1 MLSTIIRSFWLVL
14 FAGYFLGCNAQPA
27 GTSLEPLAFR
37 DAYAKEKQAVL
48 LDVRTPSEW
57 TGGILPNAVL
67 VDYQATDFETRILKM
82 NRDLPYF
89 VYCLSGGRSASAAAF
104 MREQGFKRVYELQG
118 GTLAWSKAGLALANA
133 EAVQDKISAYD
144 YQQLIQSDELVL
156 VDFYAPWCGPCRQME
171 PLLNEMT
178 AAYKGKATIIRINV
192 DENKNL
198 QRALRIDE
206 IPFFKRYKKG
216 LEAGN
221 FIGQLDRASF
231 VNILDG
237 K

>member
-1 MLSTIIRSFWLVL
+1 MIKTVLKSFCLIL
-14 FAGYFLGCNAQPA
+14 FAGYFLSCNAQPA
-27 GTSLEPLAFR
+27 GALLEPLAFQ
-37 DAYAKEKQAVL
+37 DAFAREKQAVL
-48 LDVRTPSEW
+48 LDVRTPQEW
-57 TGGILPNAVL
+57 KGGILPNAVL
-67 VDYQATDFETRILKM
+67 VDYNAPDFKARVLKM

-89 VYCLSGGRSASAAAF
+89 VYCLSGGRSGSAATF
-104 MREQGFKRVYELQG
+104 MREQGFKRVYELKG
-118 GTLAWSKAGLALANA
+118 GTLAWSKAGLSLANA

-178 AAYKGKATIIRINV
+178 AAYKGKATIIRINI

-216 LEAGN
+216 IEAGN

-231 VNILDG
+231 VNILEG